1 MKACYF
7 CQETEDIVEWEHPE
21 TGAKYILCSG
31 CMQAIVGICAECGNI
46 LSKFDPIGVNA
57 EGQRICYKCSAA
69 HDMAED
75 DI

>member
-7 CQETEDIVEWEHPE
+7 CQEKDELEDWVHPE
-21 TGAKYILCSG
+21 TGVRLYFCG
-31 CMQAIVGICAECGNI
+31 YCFRTIVGVCAECGNI
-46 LSKFDPIGVNA
+46 LSKLDPIGVN
-57 EGQRICYKCSAA
+57 ENGQRICYKCSAT